1 VSTTPFHLSIV
12 TPAKTV
18 YEGEATSVTLP
29 GTDGYVGIWAHHAP
43 MVVGMRPGVLRF
55 NESENQDVEQCY
67 AIGSGFS
74 EVSDNKV
81 IVLAD
86 FAEEEGEIDIDRAK
100 AALERAKRRLIE
112 AVKDEDIDPE
122 RAEEAVSRAEAR
134 IKAAYLHR
142 GK

>member
-1 VSTTPFHLSIV
+1 MSTTPFSLSIV

-18 YEGEATSVTLP
+18 YEGHATSVTLP
-29 GTDGYVGIWAHHAP
+29 GADGYVGIWAHHAP

-55 NESENQDVEQCY
+55 NDVENQAVEKTY

-86 FAEEEGEIDIDRAK
+86 FAEADGEIDVDRAR
-100 AALERAKRRLIE
+100 AALERAKKRLLE
-112 AVKDEDIDPE
+112 SVKNQEIDPE
-122 RAEEAVSRAEAR
+122 RAKDAISRAEAR
-134 IKAAYLHR
+134 LKAAYER